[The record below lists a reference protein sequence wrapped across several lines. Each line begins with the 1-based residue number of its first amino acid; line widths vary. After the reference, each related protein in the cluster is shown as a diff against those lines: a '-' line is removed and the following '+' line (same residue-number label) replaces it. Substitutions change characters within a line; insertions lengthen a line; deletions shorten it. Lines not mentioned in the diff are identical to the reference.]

1 MTDKAQIKEMEKE
14 LTVREAAA
22 GHLTGIPKLQNQTA
36 IDRLYDRLCHANL
49 ALIEATALRT
59 GGIPETSIAESNS

>member
-1 MTDKAQIKEMEKE
+1 MTEQANIKAMEKE

-22 GHLTGIPKLQNQTA
+22 SHLAGIPKIQNQTA

-49 ALIEATALRT
+49 ALIEASASRT
-59 GGIPETSIAESNS
+59 CGVTETSVEESDS